1 MQNPILQAVSK
12 NNLTINLSK
21 FKQLFEMIKSA
32 GNPQAMFQQMMTN
45 NPQYSQ
51 AMQMINENGGNAKKA
66 FYAMAEKM
74 GVNGDEIINA
84 FK

>member
-12 NNLTINLSK
+12 SNLTTNLNR
-21 FKQLFEMIKSA
+21 FKQMFGMIKSA
-32 GNPQAMFQQMMTN
+32 GNPQAMLQQMMMN
-45 NPQYSQ
+45 NPQYNQ
-51 AMQMINENGGNAKKA
+51 AMQMINENGGDAKKA

>member
-12 NNLTINLSK
+12 SSLTTNLNR
-21 FKQLFEMIKSA
+21 FKQMFGMIKSA
-32 GNPQAMFQQMMTN
+32 GNPQAMFQQMMMN
-45 NPQYSQ
+45 NPQYGQ
-51 AMQMINENGGNAKKA
+51 AMQIISENGGDAKKA